1 MCVAPHPGPCVAT
14 ELRYV
19 KLWRVD
25 VVACCGLWLL
35 WLVVVVDTAMAVAL
49 PGLYDACRVR

>member
-19 KLWRVD
+19 KLWLVD
-25 VVACCGLWLL
+25 VACCGLWLL
-35 WLVVVVDTAMAVAL
+35 WLVVVDTAMAVAL
-49 PGLYDACRVR
+49 PGLYDACCVR